1 MTVNVMRGRRP
12 ATGSAGA
19 ATPGWA
25 PLAVM
30 LTGTFMIVLD
40 FFIVNVA
47 IPSMQRHLHASAAG
61 VEWVVTAYGLTYG
74 VGLITGGRLGDRYG
88 RRRMFMLGLAV
99 FTLASLACGLATNI
113 EMLNVSRAIQ
123 GLGAAVAGPQT
134 LAMIGLTYAGRQ
146 RVTAVTAYGVSLGL
160 AAVLGQ
166 LFGGV
171 LIQANLL
178 GLDWRSCF
186 LVNLPVGVIALAA
199 ARRVL
204 TESRAPAGDS
214 IDLVG
219 TVLVTAGLVAVILP
233 LVDGRQAHWPV
244 WAWALLAAAGP
255 ILAGFAGHQTWRR
268 RHGKTPLVDL
278 SVLADRTVGAGL
290 VATGVF
296 YAAMASFFVVLALYL
311 QEGRGLSALG
321 SGAVFTVVGA
331 GYLAASMVPQ
341 SVMGRLGRQ
350 WPALGGVVMA
360 AGYVALAL
368 TSARPAA
375 HQADTGGSAPERAAA
390 AAPAAGHRDRHGHA
404 DRAADRDRAGPG
416 GTGTSRHGL
425 RPAGH
430 HRAARQL
437 DRGGGDRGGVLQ
449 RAARRLRPRL
459 PGQPDPAG
467 RAAAGRDRRDPVRP
481 PDPPGRTRPRPANRS
496 RPAKPSQG
504 VSTALMIPS
513 ARRSKAS

>member
-123 GLGAAVAGPQT
+123 GLGAAIAGPQT

-171 LIQANLL
+171 LIQANVF

-219 TVLVTAGLVAVILP
+219 TVLVTVGLVAVILP

-268 RHGKTPLVDL
+268 RRGKTPLVDL

-290 VATGVF
+290 VATGLF

-360 AGYVALAL
+360 AGYLALAL
-368 TSARPAA
+368 TSGQAGAHQQAGALQQAAAHQSVLPLLLPLLVTGIGMGMLTAPLTGIVLARVAPEQAGTVSGLQATTVQLGNSIGVAVIGVVFFSALHGGFGHAFQVSLIPLAALPLAATVAIQFVPRTRPAA
-375 HQADTGGSAPERAAA
+375 
-390 AAPAAGHRDRHGHA
+390 PATPTA
-404 DRAADRDRAGPG
+404 
-416 GTGTSRHGL
+416 
-425 RPAGH
+425 
-430 HRAARQL
+430 
-437 DRGGGDRGGVLQ
+437 
-449 RAARRLRPRL
+449 
-459 PGQPDPAG
+459 PGQPNQV
-467 RAAAGRDRRDPVRP
+467 RA
-481 PDPPGRTRPRPANRS
+481 
-496 RPAKPSQG
+496 
-504 VSTALMIPS
+504 S
-513 ARRSKAS
+513 AQP

>member
-1 MTVNVMRGRRP
+1 MTVNVMRGQRP

-166 LFGGV
+166 LFGGL
-171 LIQANLL
+171 LIQANVL

-199 ARRVL
+199 ARRLL

-290 VATGVF
+290 VATGLF

-360 AGYVALAL
+360 AGYLALAL
-368 TSARPAA
+368 TSGTNSALTGAHQAAAHPSVLPLLLPLLVTGIGMGMLTAPLTGIVLARVAPEQAGTVSGLQATTVQLGNSIGVAVIGVVFFSALPGGFGHAFQVSLIPLAALPLAATAAIQFVPRTRPAA
-375 HQADTGGSAPERAAA
+375 P
-390 AAPAAGHRDRHGHA
+390 
-404 DRAADRDRAGPG
+404 GPNPP
-416 GTGTSRHGL
+416 T
-425 RPAGH
+425 A
-430 HRAARQL
+430 
-437 DRGGGDRGGVLQ
+437 
-449 RAARRLRPRL
+449 
-459 PGQPDPAG
+459 PGQPDQV
-467 RAAAGRDRRDPVRP
+467 RA
-481 PDPPGRTRPRPANRS
+481 
-496 RPAKPSQG
+496 
-504 VSTALMIPS
+504 S
-513 ARRSKAS
+513 AQP

>member
-171 LIQANLL
+171 LIQANVL

-219 TVLVTAGLVAVILP
+219 TVLVTTGLVAVILP

-290 VATGVF
+290 VATGLF

-321 SGAVFTVVGA
+321 SGAVFTVVGM
-331 GYLAASMVPQ
+331 GYLAASVVPQ

-368 TSARPAA
+368 TSGQAGAHQQAGALQQAGAHPSVLPLLLPLLVTGIGMGMLTAPLTGIVLAQVAPEQAGTVSGLQATTVQLGNSIGVAVIGVVFFSALHGGFGHAFQVSLIPLAALPLAATVAIQFVPRTRPAA
-375 HQADTGGSAPERAAA
+375 
-390 AAPAAGHRDRHGHA
+390 PATPTA
-404 DRAADRDRAGPG
+404 
-416 GTGTSRHGL
+416 
-425 RPAGH
+425 
-430 HRAARQL
+430 
-437 DRGGGDRGGVLQ
+437 
-449 RAARRLRPRL
+449 
-459 PGQPDPAG
+459 PGQPNQV
-467 RAAAGRDRRDPVRP
+467 RA
-481 PDPPGRTRPRPANRS
+481 
-496 RPAKPSQG
+496 
-504 VSTALMIPS
+504 S
-513 ARRSKAS
+513 AQP

>member
-47 IPSMQRHLHASAAG
+47 IPSVQRQLHASAAG

-88 RRRMFMLGLAV
+88 RRRMFMLGLVV

-113 EMLNVSRAIQ
+113 EMLDVSRAIQ

-134 LAMIGLTYAGRQ
+134 LAMIGLTYVGRQ

-166 LFGGV
+166 LFGGL
-171 LIQANLL
+171 LIQANVL

-186 LVNLPVGVIALAA
+186 LVNLPVGVVALAA

-255 ILAGFAGHQTWRR
+255 ILAGFAGHQIWRR

-368 TSARPAA
+368 ASGSSSAQAGAPGAPGAA
-375 HQADTGGSAPERAAA
+375 GAHHSVLPLLLPLLVTGIGMGMLTAPLTGIVLARVAPEQ
-390 AAPAAGHRDRHGHA
+390 AGTVSGLQATTVQLGNSIGVAVIGVVFFSALHGGFGHA
-404 DRAADRDRAGPG
+404 FQVSLIPLAALP
-416 GTGTSRHGL
+416 L
-425 RPAGH
+425 
-430 HRAARQL
+430 AATVAIQFVPR
-437 DRGGGDRGGVLQ
+437 
-449 RAARRLRPRL
+449 ARRRTPDAPVTPTA
-459 PGQPDPAG
+459 PGQPNQV
-467 RAAAGRDRRDPVRP
+467 RA
-481 PDPPGRTRPRPANRS
+481 
-496 RPAKPSQG
+496 
-504 VSTALMIPS
+504 S
-513 ARRSKAS
+513 AQP

>member
-12 ATGSAGA
+12 ATGDAGA
-19 ATPGWA
+19 AQPSWA

-47 IPSMQRHLHASAAG
+47 IPSMQRQLHASAAG

-99 FTLASLACGLATNI
+99 FTVASLACGLATNI
-113 EMLNVSRAIQ
+113 EMLDVSRAIQ

-134 LAMIGLTYAGRQ
+134 LAVIGLTYAGRQ

-171 LIQANLL
+171 LIQANLF

-186 LVNLPVGVIALAA
+186 LVNLPVGLIALAA

-219 TVLVTAGLVAVILP
+219 TALVTAGLVAVILP

-244 WAWALLAAAGP
+244 WSWVLLAAAGP

-268 RHGKTPLVDL
+268 RHGRTPLVDL
-278 SVLADRTVGAGL
+278 NVLADRTVGAGL

-296 YAAMASFFVVLALYL
+296 YAAMASFFVVLGLYL

-321 SGAVFTVVGA
+321 SGAVFTVIGA
-331 GYLAASMVPQ
+331 GYLGASMVPQ

-368 TSARPAA
+368 TSGSRPGGAGA
-375 HQADTGGSAPERAAA
+375 HQSVLPLLLPLLVTGIGMGMLTAPLTGIVLAQVAPEQ
-390 AAPAAGHRDRHGHA
+390 AGTVSGLQA
-404 DRAADRDRAGPG
+404 TTVQLGNSIGVAVIGVVFFSALPG
-416 GTGTSRHGL
+416 GFSHAFQVSL
-425 RPAGH
+425 IPL
-430 HRAARQL
+430 AAL
-437 DRGGGDRGGVLQ
+437 PL
-449 RAARRLRPRL
+449 AATVAIQFL
-459 PGQPDPAG
+459 P
-467 RAAAGRDRRDPVRP
+467 
-481 PDPPGRTRPRPANRS
+481 RS
-496 RPAKPSQG
+496 RPNSPAEPSEDE
-504 VSTALMIPS
+504 VRAS
-513 ARRSKAS
+513 ARP

>member
-1 MTVNVMRGRRP
+1 
-12 ATGSAGA
+12 
-19 ATPGWA
+19 
-25 PLAVM
+25 
-30 LTGTFMIVLD
+30 
-40 FFIVNVA
+40 
-47 IPSMQRHLHASAAG
+47 
-61 VEWVVTAYGLTYG
+61 

-166 LFGGV
+166 LFGGL
-171 LIQANLL
+171 LIQANVL

-186 LVNLPVGVIALAA
+186 LVNLPVGVVALAA
-199 ARRVL
+199 ARRLL

-290 VATGVF
+290 VATGLF
-296 YAAMASFFVVLALYL
+296 YTAMASFFVVLALYL

-321 SGAVFTVVGA
+321 SGAVFTVVGV

-360 AGYVALAL
+360 AGYLALAL
-368 TSARPAA
+368 TSGQAGAHQQAGALQQAGAHPSVLPLLLPLLVTGIGMGMLTAPLTGIVLARVAPEQAGTVSGLQATTVQLGNSIGVAVIGVVFFSALHGGFGHAFQVSLIPLAALPLAATAAIQFVPRARPDSPVTPTA
-375 HQADTGGSAPERAAA
+375 
-390 AAPAAGHRDRHGHA
+390 
-404 DRAADRDRAGPG
+404 
-416 GTGTSRHGL
+416 
-425 RPAGH
+425 
-430 HRAARQL
+430 
-437 DRGGGDRGGVLQ
+437 
-449 RAARRLRPRL
+449 
-459 PGQPDPAG
+459 PGQPNQV
-467 RAAAGRDRRDPVRP
+467 RA
-481 PDPPGRTRPRPANRS
+481 
-496 RPAKPSQG
+496 
-504 VSTALMIPS
+504 S
-513 ARRSKAS
+513 AQP

>member
-47 IPSMQRHLHASAAG
+47 IPSVQRQLHASAAG

-88 RRRMFMLGLAV
+88 RRRMFMLGLAA

-171 LIQANLL
+171 LIQANVL

-186 LVNLPVGVIALAA
+186 LVNLPVGVVALAA

-255 ILAGFAGHQTWRR
+255 ILAGFAGHQIWRR

-368 TSARPAA
+368 ASGANSGQAGQTGAAGAHHSVLPLLLPLLVTGIGMGMLTAPLTGIVLARVAPEQAGTVSGLQATTVQLGNSIGVAVIGVVFFSALHGGFGHAFQVSLIPLAALPLAATAAIQFVPRARPRTP
-375 HQADTGGSAPERAAA
+375 DAPVTPTA
-390 AAPAAGHRDRHGHA
+390 
-404 DRAADRDRAGPG
+404 
-416 GTGTSRHGL
+416 
-425 RPAGH
+425 
-430 HRAARQL
+430 
-437 DRGGGDRGGVLQ
+437 
-449 RAARRLRPRL
+449 
-459 PGQPDPAG
+459 PGQPNQV
-467 RAAAGRDRRDPVRP
+467 RA
-481 PDPPGRTRPRPANRS
+481 
-496 RPAKPSQG
+496 
-504 VSTALMIPS
+504 S
-513 ARRSKAS
+513 AQP

>member
-12 ATGSAGA
+12 ATGSAA
-19 ATPGWA
+19 PATPGWG
-25 PLAVM
+25 PLAVT

-47 IPSMQRHLHASAAG
+47 IPSMQRQLHASAAG

-88 RRRMFMLGLAV
+88 RRRMFMLGLII
-99 FTLASLACGLATNI
+99 FTLASLACGLATNVDV
-113 EMLNVSRAIQ
+113 LNLSRAVQ
-123 GLGAAVAGPQT
+123 GIGAAIAGPQT
-134 LAMIGLTYAGRQ
+134 LAMIGVTYAGRQ

-171 LIQANLL
+171 LIQADIF

-186 LVNLPVGVIALAA
+186 LVNLPVGAAALVA

-204 TESRAPAGDS
+204 TESRAPARDR
-214 IDLVG
+214 IDLAG
-219 TVLVTAGLVAVILP
+219 TILVTAGLIAVILP

-244 WAWALLAAAGP
+244 WSWALLAAAGP
-255 ILAGFAGHQTWRR
+255 ILAGFAGHQAWRR
-268 RHGKTPLVDL
+268 RHGRTPLVDL
-278 SVLADRTVGAGL
+278 GVLADRTVSAGL

-341 SVMGRLGRQ
+341 SLMGRLGRQ

-360 AGYVALAL
+360 AGYATLAL
-368 TSARPAA
+368 
-375 HQADTGGSAPERAAA
+375 
-390 AAPAAGHRDRHGHA
+390 AAGHAGAHHGSVLSLLLPLLVTGIGMGMLTA
-404 DRAADRDRAGPG
+404 PLTGIVLSQVAPQQAGTVSGLQATIVQLGNSIGVAVIGLVFFNAA
-416 GTGTSRHGL
+416 
-425 RPAGH
+425 
-430 HRAARQL
+430 
-437 DRGGGDRGGVLQ
+437 GGGFPHAFRVSLIPL
-449 RAARRLRPRL
+449 AAL
-459 PGQPDPAG
+459 PL
-467 RAAAGRDRRDPVRP
+467 AAAVAIQFV
-481 PDPPGRTRPRPANRS
+481 PRPT
-496 RPAKPSQG
+496 PAREP
-504 VSTALMIPS
+504 TAV
-513 ARRSKAS
+513 RE

>member
-12 ATGSAGA
+12 ATGDAGA
-19 ATPGWA
+19 TRPNWA

-171 LIQANLL
+171 LIQANVF

-199 ARRVL
+199 ARRLL

-290 VATGVF
+290 VATGLF

-321 SGAVFTVVGA
+321 SGAVFTVVGV

-360 AGYVALAL
+360 AGYLALAL
-368 TSARPAA
+368 ASHVGHTGHTAGSTLPLLLPLLVTGIGMGMLTAPLTGIVLARV
-375 HQADTGGSAPERAAA
+375 APEQ
-390 AAPAAGHRDRHGHA
+390 AGTVSGLQATTVQLGNSIGVAVIGVVFFSALHAGFGHA
-404 DRAADRDRAGPG
+404 FQVSLIPLAALP
-416 GTGTSRHGL
+416 L
-425 RPAGH
+425 
-430 HRAARQL
+430 AATVAIQF
-437 DRGGGDRGGVLQ
+437 V
-449 RAARRLRPRL
+449 P
-459 PGQPDPAG
+459 
-467 RAAAGRDRRDPVRP
+467 
-481 PDPPGRTRPRPANRS
+481 RS
-496 RPAKPSQG
+496 RPEETPSQAPTE
-504 VSTALMIPS
+504 VRAS
-513 ARRSKAS
+513 AQP